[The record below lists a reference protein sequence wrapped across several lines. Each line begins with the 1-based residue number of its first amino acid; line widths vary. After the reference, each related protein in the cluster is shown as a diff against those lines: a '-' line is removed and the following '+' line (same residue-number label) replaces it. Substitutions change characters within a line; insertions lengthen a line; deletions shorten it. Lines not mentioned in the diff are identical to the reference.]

1 MRRYSICCWL
11 RETCTSGR
19 EVEEVKCVS
28 TTGLGE
34 TAHFGR
40 EKVKGPDP
48 CKIVD
53 RGKSERD
60 TGEVPSRR
68 LDNDVLSPLC

>member
-1 MRRYSICCWL
+1 MRRYSICCRL

-19 EVEEVKCVS
+19 EVEEVKCIS
-28 TTGLGE
+28 TTGLRE
-34 TAHFGR
+34 TAYLGR
-40 EKVKGPDP
+40 EKVKGPVP

-68 LDNDVLSPLC
+68 LDNDV